1 MIAADNQVELADE
14 DVNAQAAGQCI
25 PLIACAEQTV
35 NLQVNIQ
42 YQCFNGRIV
51 WGLHDQIW
59 NLMLIK
65 ILPVVLGVLND
76 LWEQR

>member
-42 YQCFNGRIV
+42 YQCLMDASCGV
-51 WGLHDQIW
+51 WHDQIW
-59 NLMLIK
+59 NLMIIK